1 MNINQIQKERKD
13 ILYNLNPYEMEAYIK
28 ILINRLYESFLEQ
41 DLEKALASKKLI
53 EEATELFNS
62 KGYINCFTKELEF
75 RLAKANEVLI
85 ETLESKGKAE
95 ANLSEVIAEN
105 IFSNNIELVN
115 YSNSILNILV
125 DAYYKEPSENL
136 LGIIKAV
143 AKRIEL
149 ELTIIKY
156 LLEDKDFISNED
168 HIEEVEILKE
178 SYSTFEDITRKI
190 NSF

>member
-13 ILYNLNPYEMEAYIK
+13 IIYNLNPYEIEAYIK

-85 ETLESKGKAE
+85 ETLESKEK
-95 ANLSEVIAEN
+95 LKL
-105 IFSNNIELVN
+105 IF
-115 YSNSILNILV
+115 
-125 DAYYKEPSENL
+125 
-136 LGIIKAV
+136 
-143 AKRIEL
+143 
-149 ELTIIKY
+149 
-156 LLEDKDFISNED
+156 
-168 HIEEVEILKE
+168 LKL
-178 SYSTFEDITRKI
+178 
-190 NSF
+190 